1 MTAERLALIQQIV
14 RRQSSVSV
22 AELARLC
29 NTSEVTIRRDL
40 TQLEQEGIVT
50 RVRGGAILADL
61 APEFLASRF
70 EEHRAVNY
78 PQKKAIGEAAAGLIK
93 PGDTILVD
101 AGSTTLELVRHLAG
115 RCGLTVITTSIRIAE
130 ELEQVT
136 GVNTILT
143 GGTLRSRTTSLVNPM
158 LEQSLASVIAS
169 KAFLGMSGVSTE
181 HGFTT
186 GDFAE
191 ADVKRQLIAHAREII
206 VLADNSKLG
215 RVSPA
220 FVAKLDQ
227 VHLLVTDEGA
237 AREDVQNLES
247 HGLKVLIAK
256 VNQPR

>member
-1 MTAERLALIQQIV
+1 MLTAERLALIRQIV

-22 AELARLC
+22 AELARMC

-40 TQLEQEGIVT
+40 SQLEQEGIVT

-78 PQKKAIGEAAAGLIK
+78 SQKRAIGEAAAGLIE
-93 PGDTILVD
+93 PGDTVLID
-101 AGSTTLELVRHLAG
+101 AGTTTLELVRHLSG
-115 RCGLTVITTSIRIAE
+115 KRGLTVIATSIRIAE

-143 GGTLRSRTTSLVNPM
+143 GGTLRSSTTSLVNPM
-158 LEQSLASVIAS
+158 MDQSLASVIAS
-169 KAFLGMSGVSTE
+169 RAFLGISGVSTE

-191 ADVKRQLIAHAREII
+191 ADVKKQLIAHAREII
-206 VLADNSKLG
+206 VLADSSKLG
-215 RVSPA
+215 KVSPA
-220 FVAKLDQ
+220 FVARLDQ
-227 VHLLVTDEGA
+227 AHLLVTDDGA
-237 AREDVQNLES
+237 AGEYVQSLETQ
-247 HGLKVLIAK
+247 GLKVLVAP
-256 VNQPR
+256 VH